1 MIDIKHQIINEIQQ
15 KVNVFKPVPPIRY
28 RIRCPYCGDSPKNPR
43 DAHCY
48 IKCSPD
54 PSEPLQF
61 KCFLCNRK
69 GRVRKDFLD
78 LLGVDPKLSEQID
91 RQKYNRISAFRE
103 NTDLKMIIGEPNLA
117 SRQVK
122 YIESR
127 LGTGFTFDDYDRF
140 KIIWD
145 MKGIYDHITDQRVI
159 NTMPSN
165 ADSISFLSD
174 DKSMILNRSFQE
186 GYRWRK
192 VKLFPND
199 VTSFYTIKATLDL
212 FTKDPIV
219 VNIAEGI
226 FDVLSIYK
234 NFTDIPNSVHIATLG
249 SDYTA
254 AVDYAISKGFIGSN
268 IILKIYY
275 DSNISGKKVAAQLK
289 QYKWAFGGIFLY
301 RNIIGKDVGV
311 KREEII
317 LSETRV

>member
-103 NTDLKMIIGEPNLA
+103 NTDLKMIIGGPNLA

-165 ADSISFLSD
+165 TDSISFLSD

-186 GYRWRK
+186 EFRWRK

-234 NFTDIPNSVHIATLG
+234 NFTDSPNSVHIATLG

-275 DSNISGKKVAAQLK
+275 DSNISGKKVASQLK

>member
-122 YIESR
+122 YIEGR

-165 ADSISFLSD
+165 IDSISFLSD

-186 GYRWRK
+186 EYRWRK

-275 DSNISGKKVAAQLK
+275 DSNISGKKVASQLK

>member
-28 RIRCPYCGDSPKNPR
+28 RIRCPYCGDSQKNPR

-69 GRVRKDFLD
+69 GIVRKDFLD

-103 NTDLKMIIGEPNLA
+103 NNDLKMIIGEPNLA

-127 LGTGFTFDDYDRF
+127 LGPGFTLDDYDRF

-165 ADSISFLSD
+165 LDSVSFLSD
-174 DKSMILNRSFQE
+174 DKSMILNRSFQDE
-186 GYRWRK
+186 YRWRK
-192 VKLFPND
+192 IKLFPND
-199 VTSFYTIKATLDL
+199 ITSFYTIKVTLDL

-234 NFTDIPNSVHIATLG
+234 NFTDTPNSVHIATLG

-275 DSNISGKKVAAQLK
+275 DSNISGKKVASQLK

-301 RNIIGKDVGV
+301 KNIIGKDVGV